1 MDCDHAGS
9 PPQEKIPLF
18 YGASYVYIRA
28 QMPPTRSFDADVL
41 VIGAGPAGTAAAV
54 GVARQGLRT
63 ICVERGHFP
72 RQVVGESLLPRANDL
87 LAGLGL
93 LDAVERRGYMVK
105 KGALFLRGS
114 ERERFS
120 FADGLAGDSA
130 TSFQVPR
137 DDFDQTLA
145 TEARRQ
151 GVDVRFGQE
160 VLQAD
165 FDNDSASLSVK
176 DVWRDQTQTLRARW
190 VLDCSGYGRVL
201 ARLLK
206 LDEATGQP
214 ARVACFTHF
223 EGDVRPAVDVE
234 GDIWVCCHPI
244 NGWLWLIPFSNGRTS
259 VGMVC
264 DPAYWDAL
272 EGTPLQKLI
281 TQLQRDPNAAQRLA
295 AARPVLPPQ
304 VLREYS
310 TKNNKLHGQRWA
322 VAGNAGDFL
331 DPVFSSGV
339 TLALESATLSAD
351 LVTRSVRGEHVDWEA
366 GYTVPMTQAVAVF
379 RAMVNG
385 WYGGQLPD
393 IFFNKQKLARI
404 KSRFTSLL
412 GGYVRRDD
420 NPLARDCARSIASVH
435 AAIATAAV

>member
-1 MDCDHAGS
+1 MAAS
-9 PPQEKIPLF
+9 P
-18 YGASYVYIRA
+18 
-28 QMPPTRSFDADVL
+28 SFDADVL
-41 VIGAGPAGTAAAV
+41 VIGAGPAGSAAS
-54 GVARQGLRT
+54 VALVRQSHKVVCL
-63 ICVERGHFP
+63 ERGHFP

-105 KGALFLRGS
+105 KGALFLRGD

-120 FADGLAGDSA
+120 FANALEGDRP
-130 TSFQVPR
+130 TTFQVPR

-160 VLQAD
+160 VLGASFAD
-165 FDNDSASLSVK
+165 DGAAVTVK
-176 DVWRDQTQTLRARW
+176 DLWKEQTQTLRARW

-206 LDEATGQP
+206 LDEATGLP

-223 EGDVRPAVDVE
+223 EGDVRPRADVE
-234 GDIWVCCHPI
+234 GDIWVCCHPD

-272 EGTPLQKLI
+272 HGTSLEKLL
-281 TQLQRDPNAAQRLA
+281 TQLQRDPNAAYRLRA
-295 AARPVLPPQ
+295 AQPVLPPQ
-304 VLREYS
+304 ILREYS
-310 TKNNKLHGQRWA
+310 TKNSKLHGTRWA

-339 TLALESATLSAD
+339 TLALESATLSAA
-351 LVTRSVRGEHVDWEA
+351 LVDRCLRGEAVDWDA
-366 GYTVPMTQAVAVF
+366 SYTGPMAQAVAVF

-385 WYGGQLPD
+385 WYDGQLPD
-393 IFFNKQKLARI
+393 IFFNPQKLARI

-412 GGYVRRDD
+412 GGYVRRAD
-420 NPLARDCARSIASVH
+420 NPLTRDCARSIASLH
-435 AAIATAAV
+435 AAIASGMPAL

>member
-1 MDCDHAGS
+1 M
-9 PPQEKIPLF
+9 
-18 YGASYVYIRA
+18 RA
-28 QMPPTRSFDADVL
+28 QMASTPGFDADVL

-54 GVARQGLRT
+54 ALVRHKHKV

-87 LAGLGL
+87 LAELGL
-93 LDAVERRGYMVK
+93 LGAVERRGYMVK

-120 FADGLAGDSA
+120 FADGLPGDRP
-130 TSFQVPR
+130 TTFQVPR

-145 TEARRQ
+145 IEARRQ

-160 VLQAD
+160 VLQAS
-165 FDNDSASLSVK
+165 FDDRAASVTIK
-176 DVWRDQTQTLRARW
+176 DLWQEQTQTLRARW

-206 LDEATGQP
+206 LDDDTGLP

-223 EGDVRPAVDVE
+223 EGDVRPLAEVE
-234 GDIWVCCHPI
+234 GDIWVCCHPQ

-272 EGTPLQKLI
+272 QGTPLQRLL
-281 TQLQRDPNAAQRLA
+281 TQLQRDPNAWQRLRA
-295 AARPVLPPQ
+295 AQPVLPPQ
-304 VLREYS
+304 VLREYA
-310 TKNNKLHGQRWA
+310 TKNTQLHGQRWA

-339 TLALESATLSAD
+339 TLALESASLSAG
-351 LVTRSVRGEHVDWEA
+351 LVDRFLSGESVDWDA
-366 GYTVPMTQAVAVF
+366 GYTAPMAQAVAVF

-393 IFFNKQKLARI
+393 IFFNEQKLARI
-404 KSRFTSLL
+404 KTRFTSLL
-412 GGYVRRDD
+412 GGYVRRAD
-420 NPLARDCARSIASVH
+420 NPLTRDCARSIASVH
-435 AAIATAAV
+435 AAIASA